1 MNLLRTLA
9 KVSSMTMLS
18 RVLGFIRHVRIII
31 GMILGLCVSRILMGI
46 GRYIQHPGKLVVYPV
61 HLAWVGF
68 ILLSVVHFW
77 WLEFN
82 LRIIT
87 VWTFEKYLFV
97 LFYAGLYFLISTLLF
112 PDSIDEYNGYR
123 DYFMSRRKWFFGL
136 LIVLCITDMIDTL
149 LKGWSHYELYGPEY
163 PIRAVVFIILCL
175 IAISTKNLKFHTFFA
190 VAAVIYQVTFALRHF
205 VILN

>member
-1 MNLLRTLA
+1 MDHNTILTTA
-9 KVSSMTMLS
+9 ASAEAFT
-18 RVLGFIRHVRIII
+18 HVRIIV
-31 GMILGLCVSRILMGI
+31 GMILGLCISRILIGI
-46 GRYIQHPGKLVVYPV
+46 ARYIQHPGKLELYVV

-87 VWTFEKYLFV
+87 VWTFEKYLLL
-97 LFYAGLYFLISTLLF
+97 LFYVGLYFLISTLLF
-112 PDSIDEYNGYR
+112 PDSTHEYAGYR

-136 LIVLCITDMIDTL
+136 LIVLYLVDIVDTL
-149 LKGWSHYELYGPEY
+149 LKGWNHYALYGPEY

-175 IAISTKNLKFHTFFA
+175 VAIATRNIKFHTFFA
-190 VAAVIYQVTFALRHF
+190 VAMLVYQVIFALRHF
-205 VILN
+205 VVLT